1 MGATTDFDRDD
12 RPITAQPPPIPRS
25 DLPSM
30 HDLVIADF
38 QERKSFGLRKYGTIL
53 TAHNGRD
60 PIKDLYE
67 ELMDA
72 LVYLRQIMA
81 ERE

>member
-1 MGATTDFDRDD
+1 
-12 RPITAQPPPIPRS
+12 
-25 DLPSM
+25 M